1 MTESNPRTCEYC
13 GEIIPITMKNRTYY
27 DRIRFCGNSCSNYM
41 RRSTS
46 HLKVDKGTRLIG
58 YDLNAEGCFN
68 MIQAAICECY
78 NDVFILPGEQSKAN
92 LDKNYVYKR
101 LLSRRKFLLS
111 KLVGIYCGL
120 SVVDQQVMVRQFD
133 KKYCHLL

>member
-27 DRIRFCGNSCSNYM
+27 DRVRFCGKGCAN
-41 RRSTS
+41 RIRGE
-46 HLKVDKGTRLIG
+46 LKKNINLLE
-58 YDLNAEGCFN
+58 YDLDGDGCFN

-120 SVVDQQVMVRQFD
+120 SVLDQRTLIVKFD
-133 KKYCHLL
+133 NKYSHLL